1 MTVHSMGLDGQRYS
15 WVWQYHLHIF
25 KDTYLVECLWVHV
38 CVYEFCLWVHYSL
51 TMQVCA
57 HVCIHAQACVCS
69 CNCLFRAGSGPLV
82 PEVFCVWTSRVV
94 GFNQAAFISETQQS
108 LSSPFKFS
116 PHSSSPSLL
125 SSPLL
130 SSPFQAFLFFP
141 LLLLF
146 SFIMDGK
153 ASLPISP
160 SVSDPP
166 LSLPHLYPLLS
177 LFLSVQQCHK
187 NSSVLCSCIIAIMS
201 WVCCP

>member
-108 LSSPFKFS
+108 LSSPFNS
-116 PHSSSPSLL
+116 PHTPLL
-125 SSPLL
+125 PLCSPLL
-130 SSPFQAFLFFP
+130 CSRPPFRLFF
-141 LLLLF
+141 
-146 SFIMDGK
+146 SFPCCCYFL
-153 ASLPISP
+153 SLWMER
-160 SVSDPP
+160 P
-166 LSLPHLYPLLS
+166 LSLSLPLS
-177 LFLSVQQCHK
+177 LTPLSLSPISIPCSLSFFLS
-187 NSSVLCSCIIAIMS
+187 SSVTKTPLFYA
-201 WVCCP
+201 VV